1 MRQNRS
7 TDPFTGSVDPD
18 DLSQKRVVYLDRYP
32 GNVLINMSY
41 ADYGPPGKVLE
52 LGISTHMDQQFG
64 IPDQTML
71 AIACAAIILLAL
83 DWNYTRLRD
92 RARANRK
99 HEPDHPFLYS

>member
-1 MRQNRS
+1 MRQIHS
-7 TDPFTGSVDPD
+7 TDPFTGSVDPV
-18 DLSQKRVVYLDRYP
+18 DLSQPRVVHLDQYP

-41 ADYGPPGKVLE
+41 ADYGPPGKVPE

-83 DWNYTRLRD
+83 DWIYTRLRD
-92 RARANRK
+92 RARVNRK